1 VDQPGAELNSGAAA
15 PAWERAWIEALAEGE
30 ALAEDEAPAEGEALA
45 EDEAPAEGEASADS
59 ASAAD
64 SAFVDD
70 SAFPADFG
78 FADDSRSSGS
88 DWDDCRVL
96 PADGC
101 YYCFYCS
108 IRSPIRCCSSPEA

>member
-30 ALAEDEAPAEGEALA
+30 ALAEDEAP
-45 EDEAPAEGEASADS
+45 PEGEASADS